1 MASAHSRDRLHALL
15 LQLTANSAEPLS
27 TAELRDLAQAQAQA
41 QAQPAP
47 AAGPL
52 VIETVYLALR
62 TLHRR
67 GQVTHHNPGGRHV
80 RWSLTPSG
88 QHAAS
93 RPVEHGSG
101 QQSVPY

>member
-1 MASAHSRDRLHALL
+1 MASAHSRVRLHALL
-15 LQLTANSAEPLS
+15 LQLLANSAEPLS
-27 TAELRDLAQAQAQA
+27 TAELRDLAQAH
-41 QAQPAP
+41 AQPAP

-67 GQVTHHNPGGRHV
+67 GQVTHQRSGGRHV

-88 QHAAS
+88 RHAAGC
-93 RPVEHGSG
+93 PVEHSSGTSG
-101 QQSVPY
+101 QESVLC